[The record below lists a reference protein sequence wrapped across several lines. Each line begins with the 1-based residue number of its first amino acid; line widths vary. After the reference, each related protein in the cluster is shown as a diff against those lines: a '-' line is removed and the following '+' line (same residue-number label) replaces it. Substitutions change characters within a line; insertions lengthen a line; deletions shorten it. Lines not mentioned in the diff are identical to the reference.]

1 VVVRNRLELP
11 SIVWVADEGDETNSR
26 KERKTVKLIPAVF
39 FQKNVNGVEAAAKTP
54 ERLELFESEL
64 RAVVGG
70 TLRAVVGGG
79 AARGLNDG
87 SGGTT
92 TYSGSQ
98 GWLDVMQADDCTY

>member
-1 VVVRNRLELP
+1 M
-11 SIVWVADEGDETNSR
+11 
-26 KERKTVKLIPAVF
+26 KLIPAVF
-39 FQKNVNGVEAAAKTP
+39 FQKRVNGVEAAAKTP

-70 TLRAVVGGG
+70 LRAMVSG
-79 AARGLNDG
+79 ALPTRGLTDG

>member
-1 VVVRNRLELP
+1 M
-11 SIVWVADEGDETNSR
+11 
-26 KERKTVKLIPAVF
+26 KLIPAVF
-39 FQKNVNGVEAAAKTP
+39 FQKNVDGADAAAKTP
-54 ERLELFESEL
+54 ERLELFETEL

-70 TLRAVVGGG
+70 ALRASLGG
-79 AARGLNDG
+79 ALPTRGLSDG

>member
-1 VVVRNRLELP
+1 M
-11 SIVWVADEGDETNSR
+11 
-26 KERKTVKLIPAVF
+26 KLIPAVF
-39 FQKNVNGVEAAAKTP
+39 FQKKVNGVEAAAKTP

-70 TLRAVVGGG
+70 LRAVVGG
-79 AARGLNDG
+79 ALPTRGLTDG

>member
-1 VVVRNRLELP
+1 
-11 SIVWVADEGDETNSR
+11 
-26 KERKTVKLIPAVF
+26 VKLIPAVF
-39 FQKNVNGVEAAAKTP
+39 FQKKVNGVEAAAKTP

-70 TLRAVVGGG
+70 LRAVVGG
-79 AARGLNDG
+79 ALPTRGLTDG

>member
-1 VVVRNRLELP
+1 
-11 SIVWVADEGDETNSR
+11 
-26 KERKTVKLIPAVF
+26 VKLIPAVF
-39 FQKNVNGVEAAAKTP
+39 FQKKVNGVEAAARTP

-70 TLRAVVGGG
+70 ALRAGVGG
-79 AARGLNDG
+79 ALPRRGVTDG